1 MWRKARGEFS
11 WLKHGLIPGVGGI
24 VMLFAFY
31 KTVVPL
37 PTGVTR
43 PMPFIFVGIVVVAAV
58 AAILIKRRN
67 PNSLSLLGQ
76 VVFVESE
83 KALPEALV
91 HEASGDDPI
100 TG

>member
-1 MWRKARGEFS
+1 VLAS
-11 WLKHGLIPGVGGI
+11 AI
-24 VMLFAFY
+24 
-31 KTVVPL
+31 
-37 PTGVTR
+37 
-43 PMPFIFVGIVVVAAV
+43 

-67 PNSLSLLGQ
+67 PNALSLLGQ

-83 KALPEALV
+83 KAMPEALV